1 MTYLT
6 YADKIKSNL
15 TEFLW
20 HEMAARL
27 PMNKMMQFITE
38 HNAQVMKSSM
48 RRIIYQKL
56 GTTISLGDFKT
67 ALIWIRII
75 LIPLNTKNHPQKMKG
90 LLFRATLMYSGFLSP
105 RKGKTYIVFNK
116 LLYSLLQFL
125 WLFTAY
131 IWFYVV
137 WASCCFPLHYFLLIG
152 V

>member
-6 YADKIKSNL
+6 YADKVKSNL

-20 HEMAARL
+20 REMAARL

-48 RRIIYQKL
+48 WRIIYQKL

-75 LIPLNTKNHPQKMKG
+75 LISPNTKIIPRRWKG
-90 LLFRATLMYSGFLSP
+90 FCSG
-105 RKGKTYIVFNK
+105 
-116 LLYSLLQFL
+116 Q
-125 WLFTAY
+125 
-131 IWFYVV
+131 
-137 WASCCFPLHYFLLIG
+137 H
-152 V
+152 